1 MKINLFLF
9 SFSVILLMACS
20 DYNQIVKGDDF
31 AKKYDIANKLYDG
44 KQYEKAIVLYE
55 QIYQHSPKSA
65 EGELSYYRLAKSYFQ
80 VEDYY
85 MAQYYFSAYM
95 QRFPYSAKN
104 EEVLFMVAL
113 CSVKNSPEHSL
124 DQTETE
130 LAINNVQQFI
140 DRYPQSY
147 LLDSCNHIIDKLQ
160 FKLET
165 KQYDQVKLYHKTE
178 NYRAAVTAG
187 EIFLEG
193 HGQSDYAEEIQYLVV
208 KNSYFLTINSIDSK
222 KSERIEQTN
231 ERFRNFALRYPTSK
245 YIKELTS
252 LMEKLDAK
260 TTEK

>member
-1 MKINLFLF
+1 
-9 SFSVILLMACS
+9 
-20 DYNQIVKGDDF
+20 
-31 AKKYDIANKLYDG
+31 
-44 KQYEKAIVLYE
+44 
-55 QIYQHSPKSA
+55 
-65 EGELSYYRLAKSYFQ
+65 
-80 VEDYY
+80 

-95 QRFPYSAKN
+95 QRFPYSVKN

-147 LLDSCNHIIDKLQ
+147 LLDSCNHIIDNLQ

-165 KQYDQVKLYHKTE
+165 KQYDQVKLYNRTE

-193 HGQSDYAEEIQYLVV
+193 HGQSDYAEEINYLIV
-208 KNSYFLTINSIDSK
+208 KNSYFLTINSIESK

-231 ERFRNFALRYPTSK
+231 ERFRTFALRYPQSK
-245 YIKELTS
+245 YSKELS
-252 LMEKLDAK
+252 SYLDKLSDNNN
-260 TTEK
+260 